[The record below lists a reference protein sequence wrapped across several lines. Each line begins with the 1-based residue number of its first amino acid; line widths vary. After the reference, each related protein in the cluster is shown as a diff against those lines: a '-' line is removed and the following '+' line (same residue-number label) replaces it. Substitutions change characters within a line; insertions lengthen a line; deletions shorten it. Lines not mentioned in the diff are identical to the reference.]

1 MSWLL
6 SFMEWFVVL
15 MTFVATLG
23 SVFLFFKDPEFHT
36 RKILFAIVALGI
48 LALIALFLTLAQAR
62 SVIRGGFNTYILFMA
77 LFFLL
82 MTITQ
87 SGIFS
92 RSLKGRGWRIYRIG
106 LVVFAIVFALLAIVT
121 YVYQL

>member
-6 SFMEWFVVL
+6 SFVEWFVVL
-15 MTFVATLG
+15 MTLVATLG
-23 SVFLFFKDPEFHT
+23 SVLLFSRQAEFHT
-36 RKILFAIVALGI
+36 RETFVAIVALGI
-48 LALIALFLTLAQAR
+48 LALAALFLTFAQAR
-62 SVIRGGFNTYILFMA
+62 SVIRGGFGTYLLFMA

-87 SGIFS
+87 SGIFN

-106 LVVFAIVFALLAIVT
+106 LAAFAIVFALLAIGA